1 MESNQSGRLW
11 VVIAGMTAAMLLL
24 IFRVG
29 WFQIIRADDLIAAG
43 DQIMQRRDS
52 VTPDRGYIFDK
63 HGSILAAPGNDYELG
78 VDLPLMTEA
87 ENFALDL
94 VPILQ
99 QLSYQEILTKME
111 DGNVASGG
119 RYAHL
124 SNRIDAAQVEQIRL
138 LEEKYN
144 GINVNPI
151 PRRLYPQG
159 ELMCHVLGY
168 VDFDNIGGAGVEG
181 FLNAELAGEAV
192 SRQYLNI
199 PSTPREELN
208 ARMGRDLVLTID
220 RTVQSTVERH
230 LREALAEHGAESG
243 SIVVMDP
250 KSGAILAMA
259 NDPCYDP
266 YEYFKTDNEET
277 LTNPSVSQQYE
288 PGSVMKL
295 VTMAM
300 GLDSGAVRPDT
311 IYPDTGILMLD
322 GAPIRNAENGSY
334 GPIDMTQTLVWSVN
348 TATSWVATRHE
359 PDVFYGYME
368 KFGFGRPT
376 GVDLANEINGL
387 VPEPTQFGW
396 TLGTLARNA
405 FGQSISV
412 TPLQMLSAISALA
425 NEGKQMRPHVVK
437 EMWEDG
443 DQVYE
448 AQPIAVSEPVSA
460 DAARTLTNMAI
471 RVGAHYMEIDG
482 YTVAGKTG
490 TAQIPVI
497 PEDGGAAFYHPTETI
512 ASFVG
517 WMPADDPV
525 VSIIVK
531 LDVPTKSQ
539 WGSET
544 AAPAFEKLARE
555 LIVLLDI
562 PPDAV
567 RLSTR

>member
-1 MESNQSGRLW
+1 MENNQSGRLW
-11 VVIAGMTAAMLLL
+11 VVVTLMLAATLLL
-24 IFRVG
+24 ILRVG
-29 WFQIIRADDLIAAG
+29 WFQIVRADDLIEAG
-43 DQIMQRRDS
+43 DQILQRRDS
-52 VTPDRGYIFDK
+52 ITPDRGYIYDRN
-63 HGSILAAPGNDYELG
+63 GSILAAPGNDYELG
-78 VDLPLMTEA
+78 VDLPLLNDA
-87 ENFALDL
+87 EGFALDL

-99 QLSYQEILTKME
+99 QLSFEEIMLKLANGYE
-111 DGNVASGG
+111 ASGG

-124 SNRIDAAQVEQIRL
+124 SNRIDAEQVERIRL

-144 GINVNPI
+144 GININPI

-220 RTVQSTVERH
+220 RTVQATVERH
-230 LREALAEHGAESG
+230 LRESLAEYGAESG
-243 SIVVMDP
+243 SILVMSP
-250 KSGAILAMA
+250 KTGAILAMA

-266 YEYFKTDNEET
+266 YEYFKADNEET
-277 LTNPSVSQQYE
+277 LTNPAVSQQYE

-295 VTMAM
+295 VTIAM
-300 GLDSGAVRPDT
+300 GLDSGKIRPETTYSDS
-311 IYPDTGILMLD
+311 GVLMLD
-322 GAPIRNAENGSY
+322 GAPIRNAGNGAY
-334 GPIDMTQTLVWSVN
+334 GPIDMTHTLIWSVN
-348 TATSWVATRHE
+348 TATSWVATLHE
-359 PDVFYGYME
+359 PNEYYGYME

-376 GVDLANEINGL
+376 GVDLAHEINGL

-396 TLGTLARNA
+396 TIGTLGRNA

-437 EMWEDG
+437 EMWEG
-443 DQVYE
+443 VDQVYE
-448 AQPIAVSEPVSA
+448 AEPIAVSEPISA

-471 RVGAHYMEIDG
+471 RVGANYIEIDG
-482 YTVAGKTG
+482 YTIAGKTG

-497 PEDGGAAFYHPTETI
+497 PEDGGAAFYHPSDTI

-517 WMPADDPV
+517 WLPADDPM

-531 LDVPTKSQ
+531 LDVPTKSE

-544 AAPAFEKLARE
+544 AAPTFEKLAKE

-562 PPDAV
+562 PPDSV

>member
-1 MESNQSGRLW
+1 MENSQSGRLW
-11 VVIAGMTAAMLLL
+11 VIIILMLAATILL

-43 DQIMQRRDS
+43 DAILQRRDS
-52 VTPDRGYIFDK
+52 VTPDRGYIYDV
-63 HGSILAAPGNDYELG
+63 HGSILAAPGNDFELG
-78 VDLPLMTEA
+78 VDLPLLSDA
-87 ENFALDL
+87 ESFALDL

-99 QLSYQEILTKME
+99 QLSYQEIMVKLQAGY
-111 DGNVASGG
+111 DSGG
-119 RYAHL
+119 TYAHL
-124 SNRIDAAQVEQIRL
+124 SNRIDAEQVERIRL
-138 LEEKYN
+138 LEGKYN
-144 GINVNPI
+144 GININPI

-168 VDFDNIGGAGVEG
+168 VDFDDLGGSGVEA

-192 SRQYLNI
+192 SRQYVNI

-220 RTVQSTVERH
+220 RTVQATVERH
-230 LREALAEHGAESG
+230 LREALAEYGAQSG
-243 SIVVMDP
+243 SIIVMSP
-250 KSGAILAMA
+250 KTGAVLAMA
-259 NDPCYDP
+259 NDPCYNP
-266 YEYFKTDNEET
+266 YEYFKAENET
-277 LTNPSVSQQYE
+277 VLSNPAVSQQYE

-300 GLDSGAVRPDT
+300 GLDSGKVRADT
-311 IYPDTGILMLD
+311 VYPDTGVLMLD
-322 GAPIRNAENGSY
+322 GAPIRNAQDGVY
-334 GPIDMTQTLVWSVN
+334 GPIDMTQSLVWSLN
-348 TATSWVATRHE
+348 TATAWVATLHE
-359 PDVFYGYME
+359 PDEFYGYME

-376 GVDLANEINGL
+376 GVDLAHEINGQ
-387 VPEPTQFGW
+387 VPEPTQQGW
-396 TLGTLARNA
+396 TLGTLGRNA

-412 TPLQMLSAISALA
+412 TPLQMISAISALA

-437 EMWEDG
+437 EMWEADE
-443 DQVYE
+443 QVYE
-448 AQPIAVSEPVSA
+448 ADPVAVSEPISA

-471 RVGAHYMEIDG
+471 RVGAEYIEIDG

-490 TAQIPVI
+490 TAQIPI
-497 PEDGGAAFYHPTETI
+497 IEQGIYHPDDTI

-517 WMPADDPV
+517 WLPADDPV

-531 LDVPTKSQ
+531 LDVPTTSE

-562 PPDAV
+562 PPDVV